1 MVGGKEFLQLVATI
15 PTFVD
20 LGHELLVLTQ
30 VRITEAF
37 FAPIARTGTL
47 NSNLIDL
54 VIAEIDNGTL
64 EIFGFRVRVQFVFQ
78 ILCGLRAQQFGL
90 LFLERGFFSFYTVG
104 FELGLSFILL
114 EGDFLNFFCHF
125 YEQFV
130 LSLVKRFL
138 GTQAQTFAGC
148 GERPAAG

>member
-1 MVGGKEFLQLVATI
+1 MVGGKEFLQLIATI

-64 EIFGFRVRVQFVFQ
+64 EIFGFRIRVQFVFQ

-114 EGDFLNFFCHF
+114 EGDFLNFFFHF

-138 GTQAQTFAGC
+138 GTQAQTFASC

>member
-1 MVGGKEFLQLVATI
+1 MVGGKLFLQLVATI
-15 PTFVD
+15 LTFVD

-78 ILCGLRAQQFGL
+78 ILSGLRAQQFGL

-114 EGDFLNFFCHF
+114 EGDFLNFFFHF

-138 GTQAQTFAGC
+138 GTQAQTFADC

>member
-114 EGDFLNFFCHF
+114 EGDFLNFFFHF

-138 GTQAQTFAGC
+138 GTQAQTFAG
-148 GERPAAG
+148 

>member
-114 EGDFLNFFCHF
+114 EGDFLNFFFHF